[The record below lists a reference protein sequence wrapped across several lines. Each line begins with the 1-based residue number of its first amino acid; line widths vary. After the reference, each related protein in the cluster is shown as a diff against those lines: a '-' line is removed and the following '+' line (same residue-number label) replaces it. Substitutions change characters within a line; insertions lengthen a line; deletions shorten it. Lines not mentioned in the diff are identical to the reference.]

1 VRGCFN
7 IFRCA
12 HCRCFVDFF
21 VFIVSHQ
28 KCSMMAFCEDFVQEK
43 KKTLRALEQTMNPRP
58 GPQRRNRSRLM
69 AKLLE
74 RIKAGIIASDNN
86 RLRDWGCVA
95 LTPPV
100 EVALAV
106 AAVLDVDV
114 IDAGASAQGTV
125 VAVWN
130 TLGEPLTMEVQV
142 VEMMAWDSST
152 TLLSPETP
160 QSVEP
165 SRAVFLTITTGSPSV
180 TQTVRQPLFPTVVD
194 LQATTSRSSSPAE

>member
-1 VRGCFN
+1 
-7 IFRCA
+7 
-12 HCRCFVDFF
+12 
-21 VFIVSHQ
+21 
-28 KCSMMAFCEDFVQEK
+28 
-43 KKTLRALEQTMNPRP
+43 
-58 GPQRRNRSRLM
+58 M

-74 RIKAGIIASDNN
+74 RIKAGIIASDNS

-100 EVALAV
+100 VEVALA
-106 AAVLDVDV
+106 APAVLDVDV

-130 TLGEPLTMEVQV
+130 TLGETLTMEVHV
-142 VEMMAWDSST
+142 VEMMAMDSST

-165 SRAVFLTITTGSPSV
+165 SRALFLAMTTGSPSV

>member
-1 VRGCFN
+1 
-7 IFRCA
+7 
-12 HCRCFVDFF
+12 
-21 VFIVSHQ
+21 
-28 KCSMMAFCEDFVQEK
+28 
-43 KKTLRALEQTMNPRP
+43 MNPRP

-165 SRAVFLTITTGSPSV
+165 SRAVFLTMTTGSPSV

-194 LQATTSRSSSPAE
+194 LQATTSRSRFGFCRAVSGRGWRWPACCCGRPKPCCSTSRPTISISARSNG